1 MRRNT
6 KHISA
11 KTGKIDDEKGF
22 TLLEVIFA
30 ISILT
35 IGILAVA
42 VMQGNSIRGNSFAGS
57 VSSGTTWA
65 SDKMEK
71 LIAAAYD
78 SYDDSDLSD
87 SDGDGDA
94 GLNDIGFDDDPAT
107 QDDADHRE
115 TQGNYTVYWN
125 ISENSVLSNTKTISL
140 IVIWTDHGVEKNVSM
155 RYVVPKIT

>member
-1 MRRNT
+1 M
-6 KHISA
+6 
-11 KTGKIDDEKGF
+11 DDEKGF
-22 TLLEVIFA
+22 TLIEVIFA

-42 VMQGNSIRGNSFAGS
+42 VMQGNSIRGNAFASS

-65 SDKMEK
+65 SDRMEK

-78 SYDDSDLSD
+78 DYDDPDLDD
-87 SDGDGDA
+87 SDGDGFN
-94 GLNDIGFDDDPAT
+94 GLNDTGFDNDDAT
-107 QDDADHRE
+107 QGDADHRE

-125 ISENSVLSNTKTISL
+125 IAADAESILNDTKIISL
-140 IVIWTDHGVEKNVSM
+140 IVIWTDHGVERNVSM